1 MPRICLILLLT
12 TLILKLVP
20 YRVHAQEKD
29 ELAWSA
35 EVEMSFVGTSGNS
48 NTKTL
53 GLGARFD
60 YAPGLWLTETKVSF
74 IRSEAGD
81 TINARSLDTQFRGT
95 RTLHERFGVYT
106 KGEYLSDRF
115 AGIDDRYAVEGGI
128 SYSAIPEGFHV
139 HGTRWN
145 RRNAGRCHRESQRDD
160 RQRLRRLGFFRQH
173 ATCRRQ
179 WTRHQRDW
187 RLTNDLSLLAGHNTT
202 GVTKTN
208 WIQFDVPWG
217 IRSLRRFPII
227 ISAIASTNTGNPS
240 PTPIKNLR
248 VMSVSSVFGNSCN
261 LTLRGSSA
269 IPQIGQAPAS
279 TFTISRCIG
288 QVYSISINASAVT
301 AGSSAIPQL
310 GHGTGLVSRTS
321 GHMGHT

>member
-139 HGTRWN
+139 LTARGGIGGMLEFRAATEN
-145 RRNAGRCHRESQRDD
+145 RSLTTANVS
-160 RQRLRRLGFFRQH
+160 
-173 ATCRRQ
+173 ATYA
-179 WTRHQRDW
+179 WAFSDNSAFTNDLSTTVDVRHQRDW
-187 RLTNDLSLLAGHNTT
+187 RLTNDLSLLAGLNNILSLKLSHQISFLNDPVP
-202 GVTKTN
+202 GFEKT
-208 WIQFDVPWG
+208 DVKV
-217 IRSLRRFPII
+217 SAAMVARF
-227 ISAIASTNTGNPS
+227 
-240 PTPIKNLR
+240 
-248 VMSVSSVFGNSCN
+248 
-261 LTLRGSSA
+261 
-269 IPQIGQAPAS
+269 
-279 TFTISRCIG
+279 
-288 QVYSISINASAVT
+288 
-301 AGSSAIPQL
+301 
-310 GHGTGLVSRTS
+310 
-321 GHMGHT
+321 